1 VEPAKERVPI
11 RAAIRGEVDSI
22 RPLDELEE
30 AHRADVLAWIDSGAP
45 LCRTAKPATPPKHL
59 VSYFAVV
66 GGDHI
71 LLADHKNAQL
81 WLPSGEHVEEGEHPR
96 ETVARELQEE
106 LGLVA
111 AHDIEEPLM
120 VTCTTTVGL
129 TAGHVDV
136 SLWYVVK
143 TDRKQSIR
151 FDEGEFAQIRW
162 FKVSEVPLQRSD
174 PHMGR
179 FLKKLGAVAV
189 C

>member
-1 VEPAKERVPI
+1 
-11 RAAIRGEVDSI
+11 
-22 RPLDELEE
+22 
-30 AHRADVLAWIDSGAP
+30 
-45 LCRTAKPATPPKHL
+45 
-59 VSYFAVV
+59 
-66 GGDHI
+66 
-71 LLADHKNAQL
+71 
-81 WLPSGEHVEEGEHPR
+81 
-96 ETVARELQEE
+96 LQEE

-151 FDEGEFAQIRW
+151 FDKGEFAQIRW